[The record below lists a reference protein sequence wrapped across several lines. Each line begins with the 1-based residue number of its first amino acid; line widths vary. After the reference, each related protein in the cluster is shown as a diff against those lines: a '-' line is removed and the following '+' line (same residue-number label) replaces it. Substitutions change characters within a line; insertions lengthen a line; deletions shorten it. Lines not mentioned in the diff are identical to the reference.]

1 MDFFFKVITFQV
13 FFIKKVI
20 LILILDIITKKPLI
34 KIKVIQMLSIYI
46 TFYRIEN
53 RSCNNF

>member
-1 MDFFFKVITFQV
+1 MDFLFKVITFQL
-13 FFIKKVI
+13 FLIKKVI
-20 LILILDIITKKPLI
+20 LLLILDIITKKPLI

-53 RSCNNF
+53 RSCINF

>member
-1 MDFFFKVITFQV
+1 MDFLFKVITFQL
-13 FFIKKVI
+13 FLIKKVI
-20 LILILDIITKKPLI
+20 LLLILDIITKKPLI

>member
-1 MDFFFKVITFQV
+1 MDFLFKVITFQL
-13 FFIKKVI
+13 FLIKKVI
-20 LILILDIITKKPLI
+20 LLLILDIITKKPLI

-46 TFYRIEN
+46 AFYRIEN